1 MNTKIREIFYNITNK
16 DVWTIKKFFGVLFAF
31 VVLTSLVFLGTG
43 CSKNNDATVDEPSPV
58 EELPKDNVKV
68 GDDGVSAAIAPDED
82 PSAVARQDERETVSM
97 VAMSVEDTGRSDPFL
112 PDGELPVV
120 TSSKTS
126 KPVFRNYDL
135 LPPPETITV
144 DTTAA
149 EVITT
154 KVSGIMYDN
163 YNPSAILNISGSDY
177 LVRSG
182 DVIDGYK
189 VLSIARDNVTVQR
202 GSNVYKAGVG
212 ELFSSKDVNFNKIS
226 NLEGK
231 FGGHKNTA
239 KR

>member
-1 MNTKIREIFYNITNK
+1 
-16 DVWTIKKFFGVLFAF
+16 
-31 VVLTSLVFLGTG
+31 
-43 CSKNNDATVDEPSPV
+43 
-58 EELPKDNVKV
+58 
-68 GDDGVSAAIAPDED
+68 
-82 PSAVARQDERETVSM
+82 
-97 VAMSVEDTGRSDPFL
+97 
-112 PDGELPVV
+112 
-120 TSSKTS
+120 
-126 KPVFRNYDL
+126 
-135 LPPPETITV
+135 
-144 DTTAA
+144 
-149 EVITT
+149 
-154 KVSGIMYDN
+154 MYDN